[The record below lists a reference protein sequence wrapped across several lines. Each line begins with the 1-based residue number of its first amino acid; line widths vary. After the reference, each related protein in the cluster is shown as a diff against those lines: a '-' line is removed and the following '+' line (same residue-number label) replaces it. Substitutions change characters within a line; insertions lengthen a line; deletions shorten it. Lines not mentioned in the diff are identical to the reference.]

1 MEIFL
6 MSTDLTRI
14 IFPDE
19 RDVAAAA
26 ESSRLFNLLLSKTAG
41 KVRIELVD
49 SSHHREVIEPPAIAL
64 QLFREALQELAM
76 GNAVEIHT
84 IHNEL
89 NTQQSADLL
98 NMSRSNLVD
107 LLDRSVLPHT
117 RNGRHRKIKLADL
130 MAYKAQQDEESL
142 KAMHD
147 LAAQAQEKDMGY

>member
-1 MEIFL
+1 
-6 MSTDLTRI
+6 
-14 IFPDE
+14 
-19 RDVAAAA
+19 
-26 ESSRLFNLLLSKTAG
+26 
-41 KVRIELVD
+41 
-49 SSHHREVIEPPAIAL
+49 
-64 QLFREALQELAM
+64 M

-117 RNGRHRKIKLADL
+117 RNGRHRKIKLVDL
-130 MAYKAQQDEESL
+130 LAYKAQQDEESL

-147 LAAQAQEKDMGY
+147 LATQAQEKDMGY